1 MNTIYKCFPGGRHKV
16 LTMSYDDGKPE
27 DERLV
32 SIFRQNGIKGTF
44 HLNAGLYDDQHGRL
58 PLARVRELYEGM
70 EIACHTYT
78 HPTIERC
85 PLSQVIVQTLEDRKA
100 LEAIAGYTVRGMSY
114 PNGSY
119 TKEIE
124 EAMRM
129 CGIEYAR
136 TVISTHDFAM
146 PDYFMEWKATCHHN
160 QNLLEDGKRFLALNK
175 TQYLYMMYVWGHSYE
190 FTNHNN
196 WELIEEF
203 CRMMGGHEEIWYATN
218 IEIVDYL
225 KAWDQLQFSAD
236 GSFCHN
242 PTATELWVEVNKEHF
257 SIQPGST
264 QRLHPT
270 AG

>member
-1 MNTIYKCFPGGRHKV
+1 M
-16 LTMSYDDGKPE
+16 E
-27 DERLV
+27 
-32 SIFRQNGIKGTF
+32 
-44 HLNAGLYDDQHGRL
+44 
-58 PLARVRELYEGM
+58 LARDFV
-70 EIACHTYT
+70 
-78 HPTIERC
+78 ERDTRWR
-85 PLSQVIVQTLEDRKA
+85 PQL
-100 LEAIAGYTVRGMSY
+100 
-114 PNGSY
+114 
-119 TKEIE
+119 
-124 EAMRM
+124 
-129 CGIEYAR
+129 
-136 TVISTHDFAM
+136 F
-146 PDYFMEWKATCHHN
+146 
-160 QNLLEDGKRFLALNK
+160 
-175 TQYLYMMYVWGHSYE
+175 YLWGHSYE